1 MPQNMAMICDTY
13 SVYNCVRD
21 LNISVPELFSKIC
34 LTSILSFMR
43 VGDYIFAN
51 LLIFSGY

>member
-1 MPQNMAMICDTY
+1 MAMICDTY